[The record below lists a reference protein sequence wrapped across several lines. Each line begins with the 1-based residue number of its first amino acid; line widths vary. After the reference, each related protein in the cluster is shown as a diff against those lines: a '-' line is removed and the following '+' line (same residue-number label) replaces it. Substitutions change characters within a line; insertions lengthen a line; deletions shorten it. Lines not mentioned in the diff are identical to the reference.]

1 MIRSNDRR
9 IGTRVGVLLAAAA
22 LVVTACGDET
32 PTSIGEEVLP
42 GAPVT
47 LQIEIPWEDFGS
59 NLEVFGGYG
68 TPGDLG
74 TGVLANV
81 YGGSLNAR
89 TLLRFGALPT
99 SASVRDTTGTTV
111 TDTDLTFVEG
121 RLVALFSRSASTAET
136 PVSLTLGF
144 MDEAWHR
151 RSATWT
157 DAVDTVG
164 SRVAWSQPGGGTVAP
179 IDTVTWDP
187 AAGDSVSF
195 ALDSAQVAAWD
206 DDAALALGA
215 RLDLLTE
222 GHRLDVRSVALRLT
236 ARPSVN
242 PDTLV
247 TVSATQPEV
256 TFIYDPAPAAPA
268 DGMRVGGAPAW
279 RTVMDLGVPTQLN
292 GPAEL
297 CAAAGCPVTLE
308 PGQISYASVVLTT
321 RQTEGAFQ
329 PLDTL
334 GVDAR
339 AVLSRTALPKAPL
352 GAPVVGSLGRRL
364 PASYFG
370 DQAGA
375 QVEMPVTSLVRNILR
390 GIDPTTGLPYPNT
403 LALLSPFEPL
413 SIAYGSFYGPG
424 TGFAPVLKLIVTVG
438 PSVELP

>member
-9 IGTRVGVLLAAAA
+9 IGTRAGTFLAAAA
-22 LVVTACGDET
+22 LALTACGDET

-74 TGVLANV
+74 TGVLANA

-89 TLLRFGALPT
+89 TLLRFGVLPT

-121 RLVALFSRSASTAET
+121 RLVAVFSREASSAET

-144 MDEAWHR
+144 MDEAWDR

-157 DAVDTVG
+157 DAVDTLG
-164 SRVAWSQPGGGTVAP
+164 NRVPWSEPGGGMVAP

-187 AAGDSVSF
+187 ASGDSVSF
-195 ALDSAQVAAWD
+195 ALDSAQVAEWD
-206 DDAALALGA
+206 DDDTRALGA
-215 RLDLLTE
+215 RLDLVTE

-247 TVSATQPEV
+247 TVSASEPGV
-256 TFIYDPAPAAPA
+256 TFIYDPAPSAPA

-279 RTVMDLGVPTQLN
+279 RTVLDLRVPTQLT

-308 PGQISYASVVLTT
+308 PGQISFAAVVLTT
-321 RQTEGAFQ
+321 RQTDGAFQ

-334 GVDAR
+334 GLDGR
-339 AVLSRTALPKAPL
+339 SVLSRDALPKAPL

-364 PASYFG
+364 PAAYFG
-370 DQAGA
+370 AQAEA
-375 QVEMPVTSLVRNILR
+375 QVEIPVTSLVRNLLR
-390 GIDPTTGLPYPNT
+390 GIDPTTGLPHPNT

-413 SIAYGSFYGPG
+413 SIAYGSFHGPG